1 MRHRRPCASIA
12 SKGGVMGWHMDGW
25 DWGWMA
31 IGWVGLIVLLGVVV
45 YVAARLGSRDG
56 TRT

>member
-1 MRHRRPCASIA
+1 
-12 SKGGVMGWHMDGW
+12 MGWHMDGW
-25 DWGWMA
+25 DWVWMSFGWIA
-31 IGWVGLIVLLGVVV
+31 GIVLLGVVV

>member
-1 MRHRRPCASIA
+1 MD
-12 SKGGVMGWHMDGW
+12 GHMDGW
-25 DWGWMA
+25 DWVWMSF
-31 IGWVGLIVLLGVVV
+31 GWVGLIVLLGVVV